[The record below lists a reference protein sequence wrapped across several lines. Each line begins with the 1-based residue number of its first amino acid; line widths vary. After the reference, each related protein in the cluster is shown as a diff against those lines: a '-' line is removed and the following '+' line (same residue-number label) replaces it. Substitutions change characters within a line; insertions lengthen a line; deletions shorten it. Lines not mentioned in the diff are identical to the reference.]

1 MEDISSLIKQQKLA
15 KAQAEASAAI
25 LRLRLVEMQFRPSLN
40 LPVSIRR
47 EGGNWVCTLETSE
60 DMLECPIAYGNSPHQ
75 AAINFDHLW
84 LGIGHVMEHPADPD
98 ADPDEETGGE
108 LDIDELDEDFDPSDE
123 QLESEEDL
131 DDGEEW

>member
-1 MEDISSLIKQQKLA
+1 MSEIKQQIKQQKLLQ
-15 KAQAEASAAI
+15 AQAEANAAI

-60 DMLECPIAYGNSPHQ
+60 DILECPIAYGNCPNQ
-75 AAINFDHLW
+75 AALNFDHLW
-84 LGIGHVMEHPADPD
+84 LGIGHMMEHPADPD
-98 ADPDEETGGE
+98 ADEDEGGE
-108 LDIDELDEDFDPSDE
+108 LDVDELDELDEPSDE
-123 QLESEEDL
+123 DLESEEDL